1 MQKRGVKAVAFGE
14 ITLLILATF
23 ALCFIITESESV
35 YAEVDGSDVKAAPKS
50 EGRSGL
56 WTSSGTNNPIYN
68 KAINGATGTIKASGN
83 VFDVTKISGY
93 EKLTDGG
100 LKVLGENG
108 EALGTVEKIDA
119 DSFVKV
125 LGEKGVGFAEKE
137 QFTFMGATVASGGWA
152 HLLTGVTWAVAVAGA
167 IQLIGPLLGADKTLT
182 NALSVAAIAGIMTYK
197 GLASLGSS
205 GFNVLS
211 PGNFLLQN
219 AGLIGVGVAAVVFV
233 LLYKKESKKTVE
245 LQCLPWEAPLGGSDC
260 ERCNQDPLKPCSEY
274 RCKSLG
280 QACELVNKGSS
291 EERCTWVA
299 KGDVN
304 SPVITPSTNLLTV
317 NHRYTDVQGRP
328 PSRGTRIVRTDQTCI
343 QPFTPLQFGVQL
355 NEPAQCKIDIEGN
368 KTFDEMSYYFGGS
381 NLYRYNHSETF
392 RLPSPDSVNAEGL
405 EVPTEGNYNFYVRCR
420 DANGNVNE
428 DEFVFNLCV
437 DKSPDTT
444 PPIIEQTSINSGS
457 PIQSGVQN
465 VSLTTYVNEPAQCK
479 WSFQDKAFDSM
490 ENAMSCST
498 HVYEQNAQQQ
508 YPCTTTLNGIQDRTE
523 NVFYFRCK
531 DQPLKNDSSRNVNQ
545 ESYRFTLRG
554 SQPLAI
560 LSVSPNQTIT
570 GSTDSV
576 RVNLTVTTDD
586 GAEEGK
592 ALCYFSP
599 SGREGEFIPMF
610 STNSFKHEQILN
622 LGSGAYTYAFRCVD
636 AGGNAAS
643 ANVSFG
649 VFVDRAAPR
658 VTRAYKE
665 GPDALKLI
673 TNEEAVCRYS
683 PTSCNFVFDEG
694 LPIQVLNP
702 RDRRVHLVPWKPNE
716 AYYVKCRDN
725 YNNEPNPNACS
736 IVVSATNAA

>member
-1 MQKRGVKAVAFGE
+1 MSKVLQYVACGE
-14 ITLLILATF
+14 ISFIVLATF
-23 ALCFIITESESV
+23 AVAMILAQTHTVSANHIPGHTGMGPPVDLGKVSSTQSPTRSSGWFRN
-35 YAEVDGSDVKAAPKS
+35 ADGSNYFAPKDGAAASAPGAAGSS
-50 EGRSGL
+50 EGPLSIVNDIYSGK
-56 WTSSGTNNPIYN
+56 T
-68 KAINGATGTIKASGN
+68 
-83 VFDVTKISGY
+83 F
-93 EKLTDGG
+93 DGG
-100 LKVLGENG
+100 IAGHLVSALAWATTAYLAVKFIAPLFGVDEKTTNALAAAVGLGAGLGRATYFAIG
-108 EALGTVEKIDA
+108 EGGKTVFGSA
-119 DSFVKV
+119 AQTGFVV
-125 LGEKGVGFAEKE
+125 GV
-137 QFTFMGATVASGGWA
+137 
-152 HLLTGVTWAVAVAGA
+152 AVAV
-167 IQLIGPLLGADKTLT
+167 
-182 NALSVAAIAGIMTYK
+182 
-197 GLASLGSS
+197 
-205 GFNVLS
+205 
-211 PGNFLLQN
+211 
-219 AGLIGVGVAAVVFV
+219 VVFA
-233 LLYKKESKKTVE
+233 LMYKKESKKTVE

-280 QACELVNKGSS
+280 QACQLVNKGSS

-304 SPVITPSTNLLTV
+304 SPIIVPATNVLTQ

-368 KTFDEMSYYFGGS
+368 KTFDEMSYYFGSS
-381 NLYRYNHSETF
+381 NLYRYNHTETL
-392 RLPSPDSVNAEGL
+392 RLPSPDSINAEGP

-444 PPIIEQTSINSGS
+444 PPIIEETSIRSGS
-457 PIQSGVQN
+457 AVRFGAQN
-465 VSLTTYVNEPAQCK
+465 ISLTAYINEPAQCK

-490 ENAMSCST
+490 ENAMSCSS

-508 YPCTTTLNGIQDRTE
+508 YPCTTTLNGIQDRAE

-554 SQPLAI
+554 SQALAI
-560 LSVSPNQTIT
+560 LNVAPNETIT
-570 GSTDSV
+570 GSTDIV